1 MKEKIEELINQLT
14 DNINKYY
21 KSANEEELEEFL
33 KEIDIE
39 RLVNFLIHTSINDEI
54 ELKLIETVITVLQI
68 LFNNHGEETLI
79 TNDVYDQ
86 LYAKY
91 LAYGGQDIVGAKG
104 VDDTVKHKYP
114 MLRGT
119 INKIYYIEESDRKL
133 NDKNRRSLV
142 NEIATWNNRVD
153 LTKYNRG
160 CKLSLKRDGG
170 SAIFECDAHGRIKK
184 VLSRGF
190 TANNTAKDLTKYF
203 DKNSLMKFK
212 YAIGL
217 DPKKEAK
224 GIEFGVKCEI
234 IMTDQDYKKAT
245 KIFPFK
251 TNLSAV
257 SGILNTVDPDPR
269 LLKYLTIVPLQY
281 QYEDQEYPNVVFYDE
296 YRVDIDSIY
305 DFDAIRD
312 AITYLQRMAYDNGIP
327 ADGVVIR
334 LEDKELQKALGRD
347 NSINR
352 FETAYKFPPE
362 EMKTILQDVIFTVGD
377 LGNISAVAKV
387 RPILFKCQ
395 KTVKSINIGSI
406 DRFISMNLSIGDE
419 VIIRYS
425 VVPYIYVD
433 ETCKKSDNPI
443 IEAPSVCPLCGE
455 KLVIDPIL
463 KCNNLNCKGRKVG
476 RIVNYL
482 NKLNILNISYATV
495 TLLLNH
501 NFINDI
507 EDLYKLRKYKS
518 SIAELPGMG
527 ALMVELIIASIDE
540 RKSIYDYELLGSLGI
555 QGMGRRKFQDLMT
568 HFTIKELIDIADKRD
583 FDAIKKLKGF
593 QTKTAEAIIY
603 GIELNKHTIY
613 ELMNYLKI
621 NRNNK
626 VYEFSVCF
634 SNVRDHDFEE
644 YLESKNIKVE
654 DSFKKDIKYLIVDS
668 LDSDSSKIKRAKK
681 IDTISIITLGGAYKL
696 FKYNNL

>member
-1 MKEKIEELINQLT
+1 MKEKIEDLINQIT

-21 KSANEEELEEFL
+21 KSGDDEQLEEFL

-39 RLVNFLIHTSINDEI
+39 KLVNLLIHTPINDEV
-54 ELKLIETVITVLQI
+54 ELKLIENIITVLQI

-104 VDDTVKHKYP
+104 IDDEVKHKYP

-142 NEIATWNNRVD
+142 NEIATWNNRVNLKD
-153 LTKYNRG
+153 YDTSIVM
-160 CKLSLKRDGG
+160 SLKRDGG
-170 SAIFECDAHGRIKK
+170 SAIFECDAHGRIER

-203 DKNSLMKFK
+203 NKNSIMNMK

-217 DPKKEAK
+217 DMTKESK
-224 GIEFGVKCEI
+224 GVKFGLKSEI
-234 IMTDQDYKKAT
+234 IMTDLDYKKAT
-245 KIFPFK
+245 KIYPFK

-269 LLKYLTIVPLQY
+269 LLKYLTIVPLQF
-281 QYEDQEYPNVVFYDE
+281 QYEDEDYPHIVFYDE
-296 YRVDIDSIY
+296 YRLEIDSIY
-305 DFDAIRD
+305 NFDEIKD
-312 AITYLQRMAYDNGIP
+312 GIQYLQRMAYDNGIP

-334 LEDKELQKALGRD
+334 FKNRSLQKALGRD

-352 FETAYKFPPE
+352 FEIAYKFPPE
-362 EMKTILQDVIFTVGD
+362 EMKTILEDVVFTVGD

-387 RPILFKCQ
+387 RPVLFKCQ

-406 DRFISMNLSIGDE
+406 DRFISMGLSIGDE

-433 ETCKKSDNPI
+433 ETCKKSNNPV

-476 RIVNYL
+476 KIVNYL

-495 TLLLNH
+495 TLLLN
-501 NFINDI
+501 NGFLNDI
-507 EDLYKLRKYKS
+507 EDLYTLRKYKS

-527 ALMVELIIASIDE
+527 PLMVDLIITSIDE
-540 RKSIYDYELLGSLGI
+540 RKSVYDYELLGSLGI
-555 QGMGRRKFQDLMT
+555 QGMGRRKFQDLMQ
-568 HFTIKELIDIADKRD
+568 HYTIKELIEIADNRD
-583 FDAIKKLKGF
+583 FGKITKIRGF

-603 GIELNKHTIY
+603 GIELNKHTINK
-613 ELMNYLKI
+613 LMDYLQI

-626 VYEFSVCF
+626 QYKFSVCF

-644 YLESKNIKVE
+644 FLESHNIKVE
-654 DSFKKDIKYLIVDS
+654 NSFKKTIKYLIVDS
-668 LDSDSSKIKRAKK
+668 LDSSSSKMKKAKDV
-681 IDTISIITLGGAYKL
+681 DTISIITLGAAYKL
-696 FKYNNL
+696 FNYNNL